1 MRGQHLKPKQTDAST
16 KHATLLK
23 QKVVSRT
30 GLSQSRT
37 PNLYCNPRNPMLHTQ
52 TSKSYILATLNPK
65 SIPDMLR
72 SFVASSAY
80 AAESSS
86 CLGISGLGAIDVYQ
100 VHSFIHSFIR
110 SFIESFM
117 HCNPSLI
124 RSFHFISFHLF
135 MHSFLPSFVHSFI
148 KTYVH
153 VCVSNYSFLYLSC
166 ICHLSMLH
174 VHINTYITHTYVHT
188 YIHTHTYIHEYI
200 HTDMHTN
207 TYICTYI
214 YIYIHT

>member
-72 SFVASSAY
+72 SFAASSAY

-100 VHSFIHSFIR
+100 VHSFIHSFIHWIIHALQ
-110 SFIESFM
+110 SFTHS
-117 HCNPSLI
+117 
-124 RSFHFISFHLF
+124 FISFHLISF
-135 MHSFLPSFVHSFI
+135 IHAFLPSFIRSFI

-153 VCVSNYSFLYLSC
+153 VCVFVCNYSFLYLSC

-174 VHINTYITHTYVHT
+174 VHINTYITHTYVRT

-200 HTDMHTN
+200 HTDMHTH

-214 YIYIHT
+214 YIVYIHT